1 MIAIAIFICFVVIGD
16 VFAVMIAA
24 MFEPISKN
32 VSLLVFLGLFVSVF
46 CGAWVLA
53 VYVTERLFVPRE
65 ANPRR

>member
-1 MIAIAIFICFVVIGD
+1 MIAIAIFVCFVIIGD
-16 VFAVMIAA
+16 VIAVLIAS

-46 CGAWVLA
+46 CVAWVLA

-65 ANPRR
+65 ANTRR